1 MGAIQMMNEK
11 DSKLYESFN
20 LEGINQSVYDKYY
33 QEAVFI
39 HGKETIK
46 PIEKCIAEVHNE
58 LMTQLGIETDEKGKQ
73 KQANKANFDW
83 DKFYKSYNFK
93 NLEDEIQKIF
103 GFRSVEIIP
112 LKEEYFNK
120 DKEFYYNCI
129 NAYTTMINRYP
140 IDGLVTEKG
149 FYDST
154 HSISLMITF
163 TNTAIRDLTPGEFI
177 GVLLHEIGH
186 NCDPA
191 LVDIKYTQVN
201 ILSKYLTDR
210 KDKITNAERKIAKK
224 SIGAEILAGGI
235 IIIFYILAAIM
246 SIGGFKQLWRN
257 IVNGI
262 KNLFHIKISDS
273 ELNSRLERV
282 KKQVE
287 QDKKQFNRQEYS
299 EAFADNFARMYGY
312 GSELASALRKIDI
325 ETQKQYKSWYDLE
338 RNRQEAIIQLV
349 KYTLQDEHKT
359 EIHRIHALI
368 REYKKDIEDKTLPKD
383 VKKKMEDDLAELE
396 AVYNSYTD
404 DFDNFYKRCIEMM
417 KEQLIKTDEAEAKKE
432 AKENKK
438 KEESVTESVNTKL
451 NKKDLLKAYNKNF
464 RSGSK
469 SFSIW
474 PWSSKSKENIVDT
487 ERCRKVAQKI
497 YDDTKVDSIRLIPG
511 EKISSDNLDR
521 ILDTKIGGIP
531 YWPKDMKWPH
541 EDNKPLICA
550 AQLNFSKLPKLKD
563 YPTDGILQ
571 FFIDDEY
578 DYDVCRKL
586 VYHKNPIKSNL
597 LDTSPISTLQFSSYR
612 DFPIHGVYYPTAKL
626 VKSGLNIW
634 DNEYS
639 IDGTFK
645 DISKLYEEYLKNEFG
660 SEISKEIEYTTYDI
674 YNKELNKD
682 GSFGTRIGGWP
693 SFTQADPRD
702 KDHDILLLQLD
713 SESDMIW
720 GDMGIANFFISKKNL
735 LSKNFNNV
743 LFTWDCY

>member
-73 KQANKANFDW
+73 KQANKANFNW

-112 LKEEYFNK
+112 LKEEYLNK

-163 TNTAIRDLTPGEFI
+163 TNTAIRDLTPGEFV

-312 GSELASALRKIDI
+312 GSELASALKKIDI

-338 RNRQEAIIQLV
+338 RNRQEAIIQLI

-417 KEQLIKTDEAEAKKE
+417 KEQLIKTDEAEAKKDKSI
-432 AKENKK
+432 KENVDIYEETTHTSEEIKDIEKIKNEISKSLDNELKSIYKQNYEKFESFSGVTSEDTWKFILLAICTGFLIYTLMTISTLSMYIVSFINGMTIPFAINSAEFKK
-438 KEESVTESVNTKL
+438 KRFQILGVLHYYDDIDNEAYNEDDDPIWNIDSNKMCTEL
-451 NKKDLLKAYNKNF
+451 NKK
-464 RSGSK
+464 
-469 SFSIW
+469 
-474 PWSSKSKENIVDT
+474 
-487 ERCRKVAQKI
+487 
-497 YDDTKVDSIRLIPG
+497 
-511 EKISSDNLDR
+511 
-521 ILDTKIGGIP
+521 
-531 YWPKDMKWPH
+531 
-541 EDNKPLICA
+541 
-550 AQLNFSKLPKLKD
+550 
-563 YPTDGILQ
+563 
-571 FFIDDEY
+571 
-578 DYDVCRKL
+578 
-586 VYHKNPIKSNL
+586 
-597 LDTSPISTLQFSSYR
+597 
-612 DFPIHGVYYPTAKL
+612 
-626 VKSGLNIW
+626 
-634 DNEYS
+634 
-639 IDGTFK
+639 FK
-645 DISKLYEEYLKNEFG
+645 DILTDKYQIYFYKDKENTSSFEEFDNKYITRYHLSCIIYIDKKDNETLSKDFDKVKKIINNNDKVQKKLKEVNEQQ
-660 SEISKEIEYTTYDI
+660 KEKI
-674 YNKELNKD
+674 YKNNKALNK
-682 GSFGTRIGGWP
+682 
-693 SFTQADPRD
+693 
-702 KDHDILLLQLD
+702 K
-713 SESDMIW
+713 
-720 GDMGIANFFISKKNL
+720 
-735 LSKNFNNV
+735 
-743 LFTWDCY
+743 